1 LFASNYAKATHDDA
15 ALLCKG
21 HDGWL
26 AEMEDGP
33 DDNYFIVSK
42 LIEKHNKKR
51 QVEGLTGLAGPH
63 FEDQWWIGAKSYT
76 KHDEHRPGEWIWEH
90 LNTSITWFDWAPNE
104 PNDYHRQ
111 QCLAFLRYDYDA
123 FYWTYEWNDWECH
136 DVADYIC
143 QKACA
148 A

>member
-1 LFASNYAKATHDDA
+1 MKFAIAIPLTTLAYAIAQDTYS
-15 ALLCKG
+15 CP
-21 HDGWL
+21 DGWL

-51 QVEGLTGLAGPH
+51 QGEGLTGLAGPH

-111 QCLAFLRYDYDA
+111 QCL
-123 FYWTYEWNDWECH
+123 
-136 DVADYIC
+136 
-143 QKACA
+143 
-148 A
+148 